1 MCHLWCCSPVTR
13 LRVRSPSQMRLQ
25 KKVTRLI
32 LTVISVYI
40 ICWLPHWLTQL
51 TLVLSSP
58 GTSSKSFKTFCIW
71 QLPPRK
77 HFYWS
82 IEVKPRDTLR
92 NYVHSGL
99 CGHFKLHPSCNYDW
113 LIKKNKF
120 MSLPF
125 WFSLILLPKQIQFVL
140 PYFNPARSSLRNASH
155 KNKFRG
161 HFDPIYWQ

>member
-1 MCHLWCCSPVTR
+1 MVFYGLVMCQLWCCSPVSR

-125 WFSLILLPKQIQFVL
+125 
-140 PYFNPARSSLRNASH
+140 
-155 KNKFRG
+155 
-161 HFDPIYWQ
+161 